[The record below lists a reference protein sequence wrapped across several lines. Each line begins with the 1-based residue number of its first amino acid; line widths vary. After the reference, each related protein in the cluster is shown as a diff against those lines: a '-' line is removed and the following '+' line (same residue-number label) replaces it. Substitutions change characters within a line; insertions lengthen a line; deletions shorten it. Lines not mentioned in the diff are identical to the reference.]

1 MKGYCIYYEISAD
14 YEVSW
19 LEELIAVVDIFV
31 LFSFQKFTI
40 RDTWI
45 PYWGF
50 EYLDGVIVQEIGQNE
65 ASVNIFWL
73 IGVESDDKSQVD
85 LVINP
90 FKKIFFW
97 GLRY

>member
-40 RDTWI
+40 RDT
-45 PYWGF
+45 
-50 EYLDGVIVQEIGQNE
+50 
-65 ASVNIFWL
+65 
-73 IGVESDDKSQVD
+73 
-85 LVINP
+85 
-90 FKKIFFW
+90 
-97 GLRY
+97 